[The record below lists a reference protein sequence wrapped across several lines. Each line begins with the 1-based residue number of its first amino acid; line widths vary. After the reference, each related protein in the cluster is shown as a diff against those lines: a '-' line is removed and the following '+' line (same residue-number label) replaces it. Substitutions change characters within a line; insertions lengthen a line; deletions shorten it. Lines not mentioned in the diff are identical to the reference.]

1 MCVGP
6 DTHKVKITVALAEPG
21 RSGEVR
27 LHGEIANRPDA
38 VRRLIERLGAKHGRL
53 RVCYEAGPCG
63 YGLHRQVTALG
74 HDCTVVAPSLVP
86 RRPGDRVKT
95 NRRDA
100 VTLARLHRAGELTA
114 VWVPDPTHEAMRDL
128 IRARTAAM
136 EAVRRARQQLQGFL
150 LRHDRVFTG
159 RKAWSPAHR
168 RWLAGL
174 RFAHPAQQVVPQ
186 EQLDAVGE
194 AERRRDRLGEQIRAL
209 VPTWSLAPVVTA
221 LQAMRGVAF
230 LSAVVLAAEVGDFR
244 RFANPRQLMAWLGL
258 VPTEHSSGAK
268 VERGGITIGLRPIP
282 RRDVS
287 EADRAGNGRARRVLV
302 EGAWSYRFPAR
313 VTGPIQARL
322 DDAPEA
328 ARATAWKAQLRLC
341 ARFRRLVAAGKNANL
356 VTTAVAREMAAF
368 AWAIACQVQP
378 RGAAA

>member
-1 MCVGP
+1 MDEDRSVCVGL
-6 DTHKVKITVALAEPG
+6 DTHKAKIAVAVAEPG
-21 RSGEVR
+21 RAGEVR
-27 LHGEIANRPDA
+27 CQGEITNRPDA
-38 VRRLIERLGAKHGRL
+38 VRRLIERLGARHGRL
-53 RVCYEAGPCG
+53 RICYEAGPCG
-63 YGLHRQVTALG
+63 YGLHRQITALG

-128 IRARTAAM
+128 VRARTAAM

-150 LRHDRVFTG
+150 VRHDRVFTG

-174 RFAHPAQQVVPQ
+174 RFAHPAQQIVLQ
-186 EQLDAVGE
+186 EQIDTIEE
-194 AERRRDRLGEQIRAL
+194 AERRRDRLDQQIREL
-209 VPTWSLAPVVTA
+209 VPSWSLAPVVAA

-230 LSAVVLAAEVGDFR
+230 LSAVVLVAEVGDFR

-258 VPTEHSSGAK
+258 VPSEHSSGAK
-268 VERGGITIGLRPIP
+268 VERGGITK
-282 RRDVS
+282 
-287 EADRAGNGRARRVLV
+287 AGNSRARRVLV

-313 VTGPIQARL
+313 VTSPIQARL
-322 DDAPEA
+322 DDVPEA
-328 ARATAWKAQLRLC
+328 VRAIAWTAQLRLC